1 MKTISL
7 FSSLVFLAVLGG
19 CSSASSSSGG
29 PTIDNLDVPETTTA
43 MTLGGQTG
51 PGVILTLSAHDDSAG
66 ITTLHVV
73 FTEQNMDEP
82 ITIPGSPTTL
92 NGQKVQL
99 VVLNAPSGAHPI
111 SFHLTDAKGQS
122 SAAIMKTITVP

>member
-7 FSSLVFLAVLGG
+7 FFSLFFLTVLGG
-19 CSSASSSSGG
+19 CSSASSSGG
-29 PTIDNLDVPETTTA
+29 PVIDSLDVPETTTP
-43 MTLGGQTG
+43 MTLRGQTG

-82 ITIPGSPTTL
+82 IAIPGSPTTL
-92 NGQKVQL
+92 SGQKIQL
-99 VVLNAPSGAHPI
+99 VVLNAPSGAHKV
-111 SFHLTDAKGQS
+111 SFHLTDAKNQNGV
-122 SAAIMKTITVP
+122 AIMKTITVP